1 MKIFNIFLFI
11 LLLFLSSSI
20 NSVSIETKSG
30 KLFENVTIQNESEHN
45 IEFSDE
51 DGLVSILRKD
61 SIKNYYRD
69 KSSESNIKANDES
82 LQTPII
88 YKYKP
93 EKSEFT
99 ILLNQSVANDGAFQ
113 GASLFGERQSRRNN
127 DSYKPFNEAWN
138 MTTGIDFLGLTKG
151 LQMGIT
157 TLNPI
162 VDRTNT
168 DSDMN
173 YQSASGGTSKN
184 STVVNSINSG
194 SLLYDP
200 NQIKPRKEK
209 NGLSD
214 YLFSRINYEHNSAF
228 GIFGLGLLFINT
240 NTPTYIMRSLFI
252 ITWKPPFLNYFNPV
266 LSINNRM
273 LSEVGGIYQGNHNY
287 RLSISHE
294 YLSGE
299 KFRIT
304 PSLII
309 GYQDV
314 NNNIDMKKGISDI
327 SPRLQFNYLNYYL
340 ALNYM
345 FRVNPYLVDT
355 KYYYPDIG
363 TYADADQN
371 DNLTINPSKVNG
383 LVNTYIV
390 ETISANVSND
400 LAKNYLI
407 NKYQQQ
413 KIVSGIFFFNIGY
426 TLRF

>member
-1 MKIFNIFLFI
+1 MNIFNILIFI
-11 LLLFLSSSI
+11 MLILNSSI
-20 NSVSIETKSG
+20 NSISIETKSG

-45 IEFSDE
+45 IEFSDK
-51 DGLVSILRKD
+51 DGLVSILRKE

-69 KSSESNIKANDES
+69 KNLAINIKANDES
-82 LQTPII
+82 LKTPIV
-88 YKYKP
+88 YKFKP
-93 EKSEFT
+93 DKSEFT
-99 ILLNQSVANDGAFQ
+99 ILLNQSIANDGAFQ

-127 DSYKPFNEAWN
+127 ESYKAYNQAWN
-138 MTTGIDFLGLTKG
+138 MTTGIDFLGLAKG

-173 YQSASGGTSKN
+173 YQSASGTASKN
-184 STVVNSINSG
+184 STVINSINSA

-200 NQIKPRKEK
+200 NEIKIRKEK

-228 GIFGLGLLFINT
+228 GTFGLGLLFINT
-240 NTPTYIMRSLFI
+240 NTPTYIMRSLYI

-287 RLSISHE
+287 RISISHE
-294 YLSGE
+294 YFTGE
-299 KFRIT
+299 RFRIT
-304 PSLII
+304 PSLVI

-314 NNNIDMKKGISDI
+314 NNNLDMKKGISDI
-327 SPRLQFNYLNYYL
+327 SPRLQFNFLNYYL
-340 ALNYM
+340 AFNYM
-345 FRVNPYLVDT
+345 FRVDPYLVDT
-355 KYYYPDIG
+355 KYYYPNIG
-363 TYADADQN
+363 TYADTNQN
-371 DNLTINPSKVNG
+371 DDLTVNPSKVNG
-383 LVNTYIV
+383 LVNTYIT
-390 ETISANVSND
+390 ETISSNVSND

-413 KIVSGIFFFNIGY
+413 RIVSGIFFFNIGY

>member
-11 LLLFLSSSI
+11 FLLFLSSSI
-20 NSVSIETKSG
+20 SSVSIETKSG

-45 IEFSDE
+45 IEFSDK

-88 YKYKP
+88 YNYKP
-93 EKSEFT
+93 EKSEFS
-99 ILLNQSVANDGAFQ
+99 ILLNQSIANDGAFQ

-138 MTTGIDFLGLTKG
+138 MMTGIDFLGLTKG

-294 YLSGE
+294 YYSGE

-304 PSLII
+304 PSLVI

-355 KYYYPDIG
+355 KYYYPEIG
-363 TYADADQN
+363 TYADTDQN

-383 LVNTYIV
+383 LVNTYIA

-400 LAKNYLI
+400 LVKNYLI